1 MKRLIIIALILA
13 VAAFILGQLPEQVW
27 NDFRG
32 LALGLIV
39 GTVGGMYIGTKAERN
54 VKADRAARQA
64 WIKAEV

>member
-1 MKRLIIIALILA
+1 MKRLLIAILA
-13 VAAFILGQLPEQVW
+13 LAFLAFILGQLPEQVW

-39 GTVGGMYIGTKAERN
+39 GTVGGMYIGTKAERR

-64 WIKAEV
+64 WTEATQ